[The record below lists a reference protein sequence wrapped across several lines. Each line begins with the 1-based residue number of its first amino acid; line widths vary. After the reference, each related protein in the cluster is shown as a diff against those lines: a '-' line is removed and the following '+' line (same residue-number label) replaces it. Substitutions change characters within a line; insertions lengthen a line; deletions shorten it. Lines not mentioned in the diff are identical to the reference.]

1 MKESKNVDVSRLN
14 EVLHEIFTNEKRME
28 YLVIGSNERTMKS
41 LEKIGMLLA
50 VGFNDAMYL
59 RILALKVFS
68 TTPLCFSCVNYPIVS
83 KRII

>member
-1 MKESKNVDVSRLN
+1 
-14 EVLHEIFTNEKRME
+14 ME
-28 YLVIGSNERTMKS
+28 YLVIGSNQRTMKS

-50 VGFNDAMYL
+50 VGFSDAVCL
-59 RILALKVFS
+59 KNVALKAFS